1 MLDDLPVEAG
11 GVGVVSGL
19 QAGAGLRVE
28 GGMVHRLGRGERG
41 QAKGRP
47 SIKIIQ
53 KSREFSHVTKIG
65 KLHCING

>member
-11 GVGVVSGL
+11 GVGVVAGL

-28 GGMVHRLGRGERG
+28 GGVVHRLERGERG
-41 QAKGRP
+41 QWL

-53 KSREFSHVTKIG
+53 KSRDFFFICHKNLKIT
-65 KLHCING
+65 LH